1 MTNKTCVMCGA
12 PITEKNVIGINQKL
26 LGRKIVNF
34 YCMNCLADYL
44 EVSVEDLMER
54 IEEFKNEGCKLFE
67 QTTDIICKAK
77 SSVRDYVSN

>member
-1 MTNKTCVMCGA
+1 MPNKTCVMCGA

-34 YCMNCLADYL
+34 YCMDCLADYL

-54 IEEFKNEGCKLFE
+54 I
-67 QTTDIICKAK
+67 
-77 SSVRDYVSN
+77 

>member
-1 MTNKTCVMCGA
+1 MCGA

-26 LGRKIVNF
+26 LGRNIVNF

-54 IEEFKNEGCKLFE
+54 IEEFKNGGCKLFE
-67 QTTDIICKAK
+67 
-77 SSVRDYVSN
+77 

>member
-26 LGRKIVNF
+26 LGRNIVNF

-54 IEEFKNEGCKLFE
+54 IEEFKNGGCKLFE
-67 QTTDIICKAK
+67 
-77 SSVRDYVSN
+77 